1 MKPYFA
7 VPVICGGFV
16 ELLPQLEGD
25 LGVFEGAL
33 GADDHLVALLTD
45 DDGGLGHVPDLPGG
59 KAHTWSRD
67 GGKRGDARLKGRVF
81 RPRKKR
87 GIRGVV
93 FPFFSVTKSV

>member
-33 GADDHLVALLTD
+33 GADDHLVALLAD

-59 KAHTWSRD
+59 KAHTWARD
-67 GGKRGDARLKGRVF
+67 GGKRGDTRLLK
-81 RPRKKR
+81 
-87 GIRGVV
+87 VV
-93 FPFFSVTKSV
+93 FSGLKKKGGDQGGDFPIFFP